1 MISRAEA
8 PAIAR
13 SYLKPPYVLG
23 GRLKGAGADCA
34 TLLGMYLVEIGAV
47 DEAELWASVGLYS
60 HDWFLHTSRER
71 YLRQLTRL
79 AALTSE
85 FICRVDAKALP
96 GDLVIFR
103 AVNSKVFNHGAIVTS
118 WPHGVHACADG
129 VRESNL
135 ATHRLTAFKPMDVFD
150 PFAKIE
156 TE

>member
-13 SYLKPPYVLG
+13 SYIGTPYVLG
-23 GRLKGAGADCA
+23 GRLKGAGCDCA

-79 AALTSE
+79 ASLTAE
-85 FICRVDAKALP
+85 FVCRVDAPAKS

-103 AVNSKVFNHGAIVTS
+103 AVRSKVFNHGAIVTG
-118 WPHGVHACADG
+118 WPHGVHACPDG
-129 VRESNL
+129 VREVNL
-135 ATHRLTAFKPMDVFD
+135 TAHRLTAFKPMDVFD
-150 PFAKIE
+150 PFAKMVP
-156 TE
+156 